1 MKISCIIST
10 ENFNKID
17 INQGY
22 TQIILIYGLINLKNH
37 NKVYIF
43 IFVIKLPFQWY
54 KKLQLN
60 ICYISSSLIQI
71 IKFPDD
77 IMKKCILTINNLQF
91 MYFVVNYFV
100 PYDKWSGIHPCAG
113 EHHMFCTHKQSPFSL
128 YCSGEYDIYVLISCG
143 QIHILKSFALR
154 IVCPVVQPLSFSS
167 HRSLQ

>member
-22 TQIILIYGLINLKNH
+22 TQIILICGLINLKNH

-54 KKLQLN
+54 KKFQLN
-60 ICYISSSLIQI
+60 ICYISPSLIQI

-100 PYDKWSGIHPCAG
+100 PYDK
-113 EHHMFCTHKQSPFSL
+113 
-128 YCSGEYDIYVLISCG
+128 
-143 QIHILKSFALR
+143 
-154 IVCPVVQPLSFSS
+154 
-167 HRSLQ
+167 